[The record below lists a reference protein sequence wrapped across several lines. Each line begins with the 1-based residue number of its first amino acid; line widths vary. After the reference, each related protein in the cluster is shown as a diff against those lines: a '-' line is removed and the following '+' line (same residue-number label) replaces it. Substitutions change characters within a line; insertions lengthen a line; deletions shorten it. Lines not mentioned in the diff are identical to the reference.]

1 MESQLYHHP
10 APNGLHGVSASWR
23 EIKKFGVVIIKY
35 YDGMQA
41 LTTFQPG
48 PSDMKKTKKT
58 ALFNPALKE
67 LKLRVQQPSGA
78 SPEDVVN
85 SGSSDAQ
92 ADPLSDDSSVFLE
105 AMTGV
110 EPLPSRR
117 DKPSRI
123 EPASPRPAHPPPDE
137 ERAAME
143 HLEGLVR
150 GSVEMDI
157 SFTDEYLEGAVKGV
171 GWKTIRRLKRGQFPI
186 QDHVDLHGL
195 TRREAQDRVRE
206 FLIESHKMGLRCVL
220 IVHGR
225 GLNSPSSFPVL
236 KEQLPVWFNRGP
248 VRKIVLAFATAR
260 PYDGGAGAVYVLL
273 RRR

>member
-1 MESQLYHHP
+1 
-10 APNGLHGVSASWR
+10 
-23 EIKKFGVVIIKY
+23 
-35 YDGMQA
+35 
-41 LTTFQPG
+41 
-48 PSDMKKTKKT
+48 MKKTKKK
-58 ALFNPALKE
+58 ALFNPALKD
-67 LKLRVQQPSGA
+67 LKLRVEPRPGA
-78 SPEDVVN
+78 SPEDVVH
-85 SGSSDAQ
+85 SGPSEYQ
-92 ADPLSDDSSVFLE
+92 AGSLSEDSRVFIE
-105 AMTGV
+105 AMAGV
-110 EPLPSRR
+110 EPLPRR
-117 DKPSRI
+117 GNKACRA

-143 HLEGLVR
+143 HLRGLVR

-157 SFTDEYLEGAVKGV
+157 SLTDEYMEGAVKGV
-171 GWKTIRRLKRGQFPI
+171 GWKTMRRLKRGRFPV
-186 QDHVDLHGL
+186 QDHMDLHGL

-206 FLIESHKMGLRCVL
+206 FLIESHKTGLRCVL

-236 KEQLPVWFNRGP
+236 KEQLPAWFNRGP